1 MARFFEKISFEQ
13 FKRDIRD
20 DVSLYQE
27 YSLPQRATK
36 RSAGYDGESII
47 DFVLAPGEVKKI
59 PLGIKAC
66 MNPDEVLLLMI
77 RSSQGIKSMVRMC
90 NQVGVIDSDYY
101 NNIENEGHIW
111 ICLQN
116 CGDTDYVV
124 HRGDKIC
131 QMMFIKYLTVDD
143 EEEITRE
150 RVNGFG
156 STDRKEG

>member
-13 FKRDIRD
+13 FKRDISD

-66 MNPDEVLLLMI
+66 MLSLI
-77 RSSQGIKSMVRMC
+77 
-90 NQVGVIDSDYY
+90 
-101 NNIENEGHIW
+101 HI
-111 ICLQN
+111 
-116 CGDTDYVV
+116 
-124 HRGDKIC
+124 
-131 QMMFIKYLTVDD
+131 
-143 EEEITRE
+143 
-150 RVNGFG
+150 
-156 STDRKEG
+156 

>member
-13 FKRDIRD
+13 FKRDISD

-77 RSSQGIKSMVRMC
+77 RSSQGIRSRVRMC

-101 NNIENEGHIW
+101 NKFKH
-111 ICLQN
+111 
-116 CGDTDYVV
+116 TV
-124 HRGDKIC
+124 H
-131 QMMFIKYLTVDD
+131 V
-143 EEEITRE
+143 
-150 RVNGFG
+150 
-156 STDRKEG
+156 